1 MNDSTKHDKTIAY
14 KRLIDI
20 LLNSDNQ
27 EIAAMVIRELRDK
40 GEPVSELE
48 VKIAA
53 HDESANPAT

>member
-1 MNDSTKHDKTIAY
+1 MNDSTKQDKTIAY

-20 LLNSDNQ
+20 LLKSDNQ

-48 VKIAA
+48 VKIAV
-53 HDESANPAT
+53 HDEGANPAT

>member
-1 MNDSTKHDKTIAY
+1 MNDSTKQDKTIAY

-40 GEPVSELE
+40 EEPVSELE
-48 VKIAA
+48 LKIAA
-53 HDESANPAT
+53 YDESANPAT